1 MVFKLQPDIIVNNRN
16 KLPGDFATPEQ
27 RIEAAEGDRAWE
39 ACMTL
44 NDSWGYHR
52 ADNGWKSPRQVVRNL
67 ITCSRDGGNYLL
79 NIGPTG
85 DGSIPVESVRIF
97 NEVGGWL
104 SRNGESIY
112 ATDKCQLTRS
122 RNGSFSRK
130 GNTLYF
136 HVHYYPGTSVAF
148 AGLMTKAKRAWLLA
162 SGKKVNFTQDA
173 YSIEFTGLPTLA
185 PDRPVTTIAIECESV
200 PTQDNIFVR
209 KRARGNV

>member
-1 MVFKLQPDIIVNNRN
+1 
-16 KLPGDFATPEQ
+16 
-27 RIEAAEGDRAWE
+27 
-39 ACMTL
+39 
-44 NDSWGYHR
+44 
-52 ADNGWKSPRQVVRNL
+52 VRNL